1 MPLRQR
7 ARPWRSRRAGVDED
21 EAGVVEVVVDVDEA
35 VEVAEVTVAGW
46 VVGVV
51 GVEEEGE
58 VAVEVVMKVV
68 VDEDVVGAQAG
79 MAKEV

>member
-21 EAGVVEVVVDVDEA
+21 EAGVVEVVVDEA